1 MSDKK
6 IVLKVLKT
14 HKTIWHPESRLVFK
28 ARNDR
33 VVIGSL
39 DSEKKNIL
47 PMDEESIALCESW
60 GFKPDESLLEDD
72 DGEAGEHEGQET
84 ERPQDDESEK
94 QESEEESEKESDDQ
108 KQESEEESDDQKQE
122 SETQEDDQKQE
133 SETQEDD
140 QKQESETQEVESCN
154 EKEWAIVR
162 KLQQQVESR
171 MNNLEVINR
180 QKIKK
185 LTEEKEEIERKINEV
200 IKEKE
205 ETELRIK
212 QVVKEREQFEKNYET
227 LKNKFDTMKSLF
239 N

>member
-133 SETQEDD
+133 SETQE
-140 QKQESETQEVESCN
+140 VESCN